1 MENIITQKSITEVD
15 NNDNYKYNSDKIIF
29 LQKDIIDLNPTPMVI
44 YELEDKDKINNDFK
58 NIAKNIPERNLYINK
73 NQDPNKD
80 NILFDSQNAYVPGN
94 RILEYNEYAVN
105 ELKKIILEKIINL
118 LNIYFK
124 NNEWKILITNSWIQ
138 KYKDGSFLSPHNHMV
153 IEQQE
158 PNYKYFSLAYYIDDG
173 NPDET
178 HTFNGCI
185 TFQVNQKL
193 FHIRPKPGL
202 LLIWESHLIHNV
214 NPFFSKNSSE
224 RMMLSANI
232 ICIPEN
238 K

>member
-44 YELEDKDKINNDFK
+44 HELEDKDKINNDFK

-173 NPDET
+173 NPDEN

-214 NPFFSKNSSE
+214 NPFFSKNNSE

-238 K
+238 N

>member
-15 NNDNYKYNSDKIIF
+15 NKDNYKYNSDKIIF

-44 YELEDKDKINNDFK
+44 YELEDKDKINNELK
-58 NIAKNIPERNLYINK
+58 NLSETIPERNLYINK

-80 NILFDSQNAYVPGN
+80 NILFDSGNAYVPGN
-94 RILEYNEYAVN
+94 KILEFDHPVIDN
-105 ELKKIILEKIINL
+105 LKKIIIEKIISL

-124 NNEWKILITNSWIQ
+124 NNEWKIIITNSWIQ
-138 KYKDGSFLSPHNHMV
+138 KYKDGSFLNPHNHMI

-158 PNYKYFSLAYYIDDG
+158 PNFKYFSLAYYIDDG
-173 NPDET
+173 NPDEEY
-178 HTFNGCI
+178 TFNGCI

-214 NPFFSKNSSE
+214 NPFFSTDKSE

-238 K
+238 N

>member
-214 NPFFSKNSSE
+214 NPFFSKNNSE